1 MFRSQNL
8 LDNQKKKTQV
18 WHNFFAT
25 RLPIS
30 PRFFSAR
37 SVLSGMEAGSG
48 GSLQALQE
56 GPMLVGRQ
64 VDVSGE
70 NTCEIHFS
78 PHYLPIQEP
87 EGDELP
93 RGGVVTATW

>member
-1 MFRSQNL
+1 
-8 LDNQKKKTQV
+8 
-18 WHNFFAT
+18 
-25 RLPIS
+25 
-30 PRFFSAR
+30 
-37 SVLSGMEAGSG
+37 MEGGGG

-93 RGGVVTATW
+93 RGGVVTATWWWILVVKL